1 MSQSYVQFYAHVVFH
16 TKNNM
21 KLIHEEYEE
30 ELYSYMGGIL
40 KNLKSIPFQIG
51 GTSDHVH
58 ILCTLPKTT
67 TLADLME
74 EVKKSSSKW
83 IKTKSP
89 DLNKFYW
96 QDGYGAFSVG
106 WSQIETV
113 KNYIRNQKEHH
124 SKTNFM
130 DEYKKLLVD
139 NGIEFDEK
147 YL

>member
-21 KLIHEEYEE
+21 NLISEEYAD

-40 KNLKSIPFQIG
+40 RNLKSISIQIG
-51 GTSDHVH
+51 GTTDHVH
-58 ILCTLPKTT
+58 ILCTLPKTMS
-67 TLADLME
+67 LADLME

-89 DLNKFYW
+89 ELANFYW
-96 QDGYGAFSVG
+96 QDGYGGFSVG

-124 SKTNFM
+124 SKTQFM
-130 DEYKKLLVD
+130 DEYKKLLEE